1 VRAPAAAVDEV
12 ATPLRTAWRA
22 LFALA
27 VVAYVVTGT
36 PLFFAPSWA
45 SERFAWNV
53 SPFVAMT
60 AGAWCLGTAVWAG
73 WAVLDRRGWAPV
85 RPCIVYVLAF
95 GATELGV
102 ALYESDLLRTD
113 VALAWPY
120 LAALGLSVA
129 GGVLAVVDGWRHLG
143 PDRRPGGVRVPP
155 IMRQLDLVFVAFVWF
170 LALVAFWAPERAT
183 NGAIFPEPLS
193 LFSLRAFGVFYLSL
207 GVGLGVLAADRRA
220 DAYLVSMWCGLALV
234 VPILLA
240 TAVYADSFDL
250 SAHPGQLAYPIA
262 YVVAL
267 VGAIAILAWGRRAGD
282 DPVQSAH
289 RFVG

>member
-1 VRAPAAAVDEV
+1 MRAPERAPV

-22 LFALA
+22 LLALA
-27 VVAYVVTGT
+27 VVAYVVTGV
-36 PLFFAPSWA
+36 PLFVAPSWS
-45 SERFAWNV
+45 SEHFAWKV

-60 AGAWCLGTAVWAG
+60 AGAWCLGTAVFAT
-73 WAVLDRRGWAPV
+73 WAVLGRRWEPI
-85 RPCIVYVLAF
+85 RPCIFYVLSF
-95 GATELGV
+95 GATQLAV
-102 ALYESDLLRTD
+102 ALYESDALRTD

-129 GGVLAVVDGWRHLG
+129 GGVLAVADGRGRLG
-143 PDRRPGGVRVPP
+143 PDRRPGGLEVPQ
-155 IMRQLDLVFVAFVWF
+155 IMRVLDVVFVVFVWS

-207 GVGLGVLAADRRA
+207 GIGLGVLVADRRA
-220 DAYLVSMWCGLALV
+220 DGYLVSMWCGLALV
-234 VPILLA
+234 VPILVA

-250 SAHPGQLAYPIA
+250 SEHPGQLAYALA

-267 VGAIAILAWGRRAGD
+267 VGAVLILLWGRRARD
-282 DPVQSAH
+282 DPPQSAH
-289 RFVG
+289 RSME